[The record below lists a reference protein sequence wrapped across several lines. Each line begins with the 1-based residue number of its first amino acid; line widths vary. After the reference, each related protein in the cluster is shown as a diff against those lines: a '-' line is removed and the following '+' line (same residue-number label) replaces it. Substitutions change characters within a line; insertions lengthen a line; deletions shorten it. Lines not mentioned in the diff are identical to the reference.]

1 MWKQVNPSLNQY
13 SPSVQLELGLHYYFK
28 VGAVNQA
35 KLAAVHETDGVLT
48 DNTPPKVKQHVIF
61 VLNISTIS
69 DNLMNGFVIFFPAF
83 IIV

>member
-13 SPSVQLELGLHYYFK
+13 IASVQLELGLHYHFK

-48 DNTPPKVKQHVIF
+48 DNTPPEVKT
-61 VLNISTIS
+61 TIYFWYWY
-69 DNLMNGFVIFFPAF
+69 L
-83 IIV
+83 